1 MNVYEL
7 TFLLNKEGELKNIK
21 GIIAADDGQ
30 VIAEE
35 SWGTKTLRYP
45 IKKQVSATFYSWQI
59 QLDGTKLS
67 NIKNKLNLNENLIR
81 YLFLKVDE
89 REVAKKAKAPKVEV
103 ATVKEAPAKKIETKA
118 TDAAAT
124 KVKATPKVAATVSK
138 STKVTKK
145 TVSKAKK

>member
-7 TFLLNKEGELKNIK
+7 IFLLNKEGELKNIK

-35 SWGTKTLRYP
+35 SWGTKTLKYP

-59 QLDGTKLS
+59 QLDGAKLS

-103 ATVKEAPAKKIETKA
+103 ATVKQAPAKIETKA
-118 TDAAAT
+118 TDAPAT
-124 KVKATPKVAATVSK
+124 KVKAAPKTVATVSK